1 MRPVVVLTALAALA
15 VAPAAAAAPPGTAPG
30 TAPVASTSTST
41 SVAAGYDN
49 DLDGDGHPDVL
60 APAPSGALY
69 LYPGNGAGGWRPRQ
83 VIGSGWTGFDQV
95 LLAGDWDGDGHGD
108 VVARRRSDGALF
120 VYAGDGTGRLLPRRQ
135 IGSGWAGFTQVVA
148 PGDWDGDHHP
158 DLLALR
164 RSDMT
169 LWLYPGDGR
178 GGFRPERRIGTG
190 WQVRTT
196 LTTVGDWDG
205 DGRVDLVARDGR
217 DGRLWLYSGNGWGGF
232 RSYRAIGTG
241 WNGFTALLG
250 PGDWDG
256 DHRADLL
263 ARSASGYLLLYR
275 GNGSG
280 EFIAPSRAVGG
291 GWSSY
296 LLNGLPAFTASVSAV
311 TAAQLPYTYRA
322 GCPVGPADL
331 RLLTLRYYGFDDHA
345 HTGQL
350 VVRSSAVSAVS
361 RVFGQLYAARF
372 PVRRMVTV
380 DAYGGSDDRSMA
392 ADNTSS
398 FNCRRV
404 SGSTSWSEHAYGTA
418 VDVDPVENPYVVGSS
433 VQPPAGKAY
442 LDRSRYQRGMIR
454 GGELVVRAFAAQG
467 WGWGGSWSSSKDYQ
481 HFSLSGR

>member
-1 MRPVVVLTALAALA
+1 MRTLVALTALAAALA
-15 VAPAAAAAPPGTAPG
+15 APAGVAPSSTTGVRTA
-30 TAPVASTSTST
+30 VTSSA
-41 SVAAGYDN
+41 AAGYDH

-60 APAPSGALY
+60 APHPSGTLY
-69 LYPGNGAGGWRPRQ
+69 LYPGNGAGGWGIRR
-83 VIGSGWTGFDQV
+83 VIGSGWGGFDQV

-108 VVARRRSDGALF
+108 VVARRTSDGRLF
-120 VYAGDGTGRLLPRRQ
+120 EYAGDGTGRLLPGRQ
-135 IGSGWAGFTQVVA
+135 IGTGWGGFTQVVA
-148 PGDWDGDHHP
+148 PGDWDGDHHA

-196 LTTVGDWDG
+196 LTPVGDFDG
-205 DGRVDLVARDGR
+205 DGRADLVARDGR

-232 RSYRAIGTG
+232 RSYRAIGSG

-256 DHRADLL
+256 DHHHDML
-263 ARSASGYLLLYR
+263 ARTASGYLVLYR

-280 EFIAPSRAVGG
+280 GFVAPYPGVGG
-291 GWSSY
+291 GWGAY
-296 LLNGLPAFTASVSAV
+296 LLNGLPAFASSVSTVTAS
-311 TAAQLPYTYRA
+311 QLPYTYRA
-322 GCPVGPADL
+322 GCPVGPSDL
-331 RLLTLRYYGFDDHA
+331 RMLHLTYYGFDDHA

-350 VVRSSAVSAVS
+350 VVRSSAAPAMT

-372 PVRRMVTV
+372 PLRRMVPV

-392 ADNTSS
+392 ADNTSG
-398 FNCRRV
+398 FNCRKV

-418 VDVDPVENPYVVGSS
+418 VDVDTIENPYVVGST
-433 VQPPAGKAY
+433 VQPPAGRAY
-442 LDRSRYQRGMIR
+442 LDRSDYRRGMIR
-454 GGELVVRAFAAQG
+454 SGELVVRAFAAQG

-481 HFSLSGR
+481 HFSASGR